1 MKVVVKEMRKLYL
14 FFFVLSLLAPAGA
27 SARQTAAAAQ
37 QRLIGEVTA
46 VDAAAHT
53 VTVRS
58 DAGQTVTLSTSEQ
71 TTYTRLAPGVTDL
84 KQGEKVTFEAVR
96 VGDRLLAP
104 GVAASGG
111 TAARLILMARAGGG
125 GAGQNAGRRLNGRVV
140 SVDAAKKLIV
150 VQTRGREGQE
160 SATVDVS
167 AARVLHYAPDSMR
180 PADAVPATLA
190 DLRAGD
196 NIRATGERASDGSA
210 FKAEEVL
217 AGSFSRFAGTVTNVD
232 AQRNE
237 VTVKNDAS
245 GGTVKLTLGARSTLR
260 RMTPEAEQK
269 LAQQRAEFQQRRE
282 QRRAE
287 RQQQGGQPQGQ
298 GQAQG
303 QGQGEGGRGRRGD
316 GQGRGGF
323 GGQGGG
329 GGNFQQMFDGLPA
342 VTLADLKKG
351 DMVMVTVTPGA
362 DPSGAT
368 VVSLVTG
375 SPEVLRSMQ
384 QFGGRGGDGPR
395 GMSPGLPGDV
405 IGNGQGPTR
414 EPPR

>member
-1 MKVVVKEMRKLYL
+1 MRKLYL
-14 FFFVLSLLAPAGA
+14 FFFVLSLFALAPAGA
-27 SARQTAAAAQ
+27 RARQTAAAQ

-58 DAGQTVTLSTSEQ
+58 DAGQTVTLSTTEQ

-96 VGDRLLAP
+96 VGDRVLAP
-104 GVAASGG
+104 GVAAAGG
-111 TAARLILMARAGGG
+111 TAARLIVMARPGGG
-125 GAGQNAGRRLNGRVV
+125 GGGQNAGRRLNGRVV

-180 PADAVPATLA
+180 PADAVPASLA
-190 DLRAGD
+190 DVHAGD
-196 NIRATGERASDGSA
+196 NIRATGERSAGGSA

-217 AGSFSRFAGTVTNVD
+217 TGSFARFTGTVAGVD

-237 VTVKNDAS
+237 VTVKNEAS
-245 GGTVKLTLGARSTLR
+245 GGTVRLTLGARSTLR
-260 RMTPEAEQK
+260 RMTPEVEQK
-269 LAQQRAEFQQRRE
+269 LAEQRAEFQRQRE

-287 RQQQGGQPQGQ
+287 RQQQGGQQGQGQ
-298 GQAQG
+298 GQA

-323 GGQGGG
+323 GGPGGGG
-329 GGNFQQMFDGLPA
+329 GGNFQQMFEGLPT

-351 DMVMVTVTPGA
+351 DMVMVTVTPSA
-362 DPSGAT
+362 DASSGT
-368 VVSLVTG
+368 VVSLITG
-375 SPEVLRSMQ
+375 TPEVLRSMQ
-384 QFGGRGGDGPR
+384 QFGGGRGGDGPR